1 MAERGKSTVV
11 IGIGNPDR
19 GDDGAGRAVARRLR
33 GALPRGI
40 EVLEHDGEATSLLA
54 CLEGREAAYLVD
66 ACVSGAAPGTVR
78 RFDASAEPL
87 PRETFD
93 LSSHGLGLAAA
104 VELGRTLGQLPGRC
118 VVYAIE
124 AASFGFGDSLSPAVE
139 AAVAEVGG
147 RLRAELA
154 TNPAGGRIDA

>member
-1 MAERGKSTVV
+1 MAERGKDTVV

-33 GALPRGI
+33 GTLPRGV
-40 EVLEHDGEATSLLA
+40 ELLEHDGEATSLLA
-54 CLEGREAAYLVD
+54 CIEGKEAVYLVD

-87 PRETFD
+87 PREAFD

-118 VVYAIE
+118 VVYAVE
-124 AASFGFGDSLSPAVE
+124 AASFDFGESLSPAVE
-139 AAVAEVGG
+139 AAIAEVAK
-147 RLRAELA
+147 RVRAELV
-154 TNPAGGRIDA
+154 TKLTEGRIGA